1 MLRPVFILMFSL
13 FTAVVP
19 LAAQAPEGWL
29 VRIDRSENASDP
41 DDVPDLKVAAIGKGF
56 RATGGPAG
64 TFWNPAN
71 RVTGNY
77 TARATFNL
85 MKPSGHVNYYGLVFG
100 GSDLE
105 GAAQKYVYFMVAQ
118 NGTYIIRSRAGEQVQ
133 DVRERVQHAAVRQP
147 GADGRSTNTLEVRLA
162 GNTISY
168 VINGSVV
175 HTTPN
180 IGATATTDG
189 LVGIR
194 INHVLDVQ
202 VENFEVVRQ

>member
-1 MLRPVFILMFSL
+1 MHKSLVILVVSF
-13 FTAVVP
+13 FTLITP
-19 LAAQAPEGWL
+19 LAAQAPEGWR
-29 VRIDRSENASDP
+29 VRIDRSANAADP
-41 DDVPDLKVAAIGKGF
+41 DDVPDLKVATIGKGF

-77 TARATFNL
+77 TVRATFNL

-105 GAAQKYVYFMVAQ
+105 GAAQKYVYFLVAQ

-133 DVRERVQHAAVRQP
+133 DVRDRMQHAAVRQP
-147 GADGRSTNTLEVRLA
+147 GADGRSTNTLEVRVA

-168 VINGSVV
+168 AINGTVV
-175 HTTPN
+175 HTTPKS
-180 IGATATTDG
+180 GATATTDG
-189 LVGIR
+189 LVGVR

>member
-13 FTAVVP
+13 STAMVP
-19 LAAQAPEGWL
+19 LAAQAPEGWR

-100 GSDLE
+100 GSDLD

-168 VINGSVV
+168 VINGTVV
-175 HTTPN
+175 HTTPKS
-180 IGATATTDG
+180 GATATTDG

>member
-13 FTAVVP
+13 STAMVP
-19 LAAQAPEGWL
+19 LAAQAPEGWR

-168 VINGSVV
+168 VINGTVV
-175 HTTPN
+175 HTTPKS
-180 IGATATTDG
+180 GATATTDG

>member
-1 MLRPVFILMFSL
+1 MLRSVFILAISL
-13 FTAVVP
+13 FTLMTP

-29 VRIDRSENASDP
+29 VRVDRSQNASDP
-41 DDVPDLKVAAIGKGF
+41 DDVADLKVAAMGKGF

-71 RVTGNY
+71 RVMGNY

-105 GAAQKYVYFMVAQ
+105 GAAQKYVYFLVAQ
-118 NGTYIIRSRAGEQVQ
+118 NGTFIIRSRTGEQIV
-133 DVRERVQHAAVRQP
+133 DVKERTPNDAIRQP
-147 GADGRSTNTLEVRLA
+147 GADGRSTNTLEVRVA

-168 VINGSVV
+168 VANGTVV
-175 HTTPN
+175 HTTPKS
-180 IGATATTDG
+180 GATATTDG
-189 LVGIR
+189 LVGAR
-194 INHVLDVQ
+194 VNHVLDVQ